1 MKSRLRFS
9 DVLRL
14 GWGGLGSRRGR
25 ATMTALGIAVGTAAI
40 VAVTG
45 ISASGRA
52 DLLAALDRLGTNLLR
67 VSAGQGL
74 FGGPARLPDD
84 SAAMAARIGP
94 VEAVSAV
101 ASVNTSVRRS
111 DLIRELET
119 GGLGVVAVQPDLVDL
134 IGAQVEQGRFIDAG
148 SAALPVAVLG
158 RVAAERLG
166 VPDLDHDRLVYLGEQ
181 WFTVIG
187 ILAELPLHPDLE
199 RAALI
204 GRPAAERF
212 IDPELALTTIY
223 VRVAPTAVNDVVKV
237 ISATVNPESPT
248 EVEVVRPS
256 DALAAREA
264 AEAAL
269 TQLLVGLGSV
279 ALLVGGI
286 AIANIMAMSVL
297 ERRMEIGIRRA
308 LGATKRHIGLQ
319 FLTEAVLLAAI
330 GGVAGVVLG
339 AAITIGFVMVRGLVL
354 ALPVIALG
362 GALGAA
368 LVIGAVAGI
377 YPATRAARVSPAEA
391 VKSA

>member
-1 MKSRLRFS
+1 
-9 DVLRL
+9 
-14 GWGGLGSRRGR
+14 
-25 ATMTALGIAVGTAAI
+25 MTALGIAVGTAAI
-40 VAVTG
+40 VAVSG

-74 FGGPARLPDD
+74 FGGARRLPDD
-84 SAAMAARIGP
+84 SAAMAARIAP

-101 ASVNTSVRRS
+101 ATVATSVRRS
-111 DLIRELET
+111 DLIPELET
-119 GGLGVVAVQPDLVDL
+119 GGLGVVAVQPDLADL
-134 IGAQVEQGRFIDAG
+134 IGAPVEQGRFIDAG

-158 RVAAERLG
+158 PIAAQRLG
-166 VPDLDHDRLVYLGEQ
+166 VPDLDHDRLVYLAGR

-187 ILAELPLHPDLE
+187 ILGELPLHPDLE

-204 GRPAAERF
+204 GRAAAERF
-212 IDPELALTTIY
+212 IDPDLALTTLY
-223 VRVAPTAVNDVVKV
+223 VRVDPSAVNDVVKV
-237 ISATVNPESPT
+237 IPATVNPESPT
-248 EVEVVRPS
+248 EVEVIRPS
-256 DALAAREA
+256 DALSARKA

-269 TQLLVGLGSV
+269 TQLLVALGSV

-319 FLTEAVLLAAI
+319 FLTEAMLLAAI
-330 GGVAGVVLG
+330 GGVAGVGLG
-339 AAITIGFVMVRGLVL
+339 AAITVGVVLARGMVL
-354 ALPVIALG
+354 ALPVVALA

-368 LVIGAVAGI
+368 LLIGAVAGI
-377 YPATRAARVSPAEA
+377 YPAVRAARVSPAEA
-391 VKSA
+391 VRSA

>member
-1 MKSRLRFS
+1 
-9 DVLRL
+9 
-14 GWGGLGSRRGR
+14 
-25 ATMTALGIAVGTAAI
+25 
-40 VAVTG
+40 
-45 ISASGRA
+45 
-52 DLLAALDRLGTNLLR
+52 
-67 VSAGQGL
+67 
-74 FGGPARLPDD
+74 
-84 SAAMAARIGP
+84 
-94 VEAVSAV
+94 
-101 ASVNTSVRRS
+101 
-111 DLIRELET
+111 
-119 GGLGVVAVQPDLVDL
+119 
-134 IGAQVEQGRFIDAG
+134 
-148 SAALPVAVLG
+148 
-158 RVAAERLG
+158 
-166 VPDLDHDRLVYLGEQ
+166 
-181 WFTVIG
+181 
-187 ILAELPLHPDLE
+187 
-199 RAALI
+199 
-204 GRPAAERF
+204 
-212 IDPELALTTIY
+212 
-223 VRVAPTAVNDVVKV
+223 VAPTAVNDVVKV
-237 ISATVNPESPT
+237 IPATVNPESPT

-269 TQLLVGLGSV
+269 TQLMVGLGSV